1 MFDTIKIIMVFLGG
15 FPTWNNFVDLNGGLI
30 LFLFFLKF
38 CWFVNFLSEQHI
50 KIFYDDGS
58 VFTTWEVFEDRQMSI
73 CPERLPYTYIAL
85 LYFNNA
91 IPILEFYD
99 AATIKL
105 AYQGRCKVWK
115 FRGARI
121 TGWG

>member
-1 MFDTIKIIMVFLGG
+1 MLWFYICV
-15 FPTWNNFVDLNGGLI
+15 FPTWNSFVEKLFGGGSI
-30 LFLFFLKF
+30 LCYATPLSPICFYI
-38 CWFVNFLSEQHI
+38 FVNFLSEQHI

-91 IPILEFYD
+91 IPVLEFYD

-115 FRGARI
+115 YRGAHI
-121 TGWG
+121 TEWG